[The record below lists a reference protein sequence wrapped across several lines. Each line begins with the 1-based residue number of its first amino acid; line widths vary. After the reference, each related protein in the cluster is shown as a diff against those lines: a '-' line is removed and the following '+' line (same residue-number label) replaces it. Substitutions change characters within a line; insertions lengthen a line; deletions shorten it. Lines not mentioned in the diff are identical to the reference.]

1 MQRDF
6 LFFDLPGAPVIA
18 PIDKTVGVGN
28 GRFLG
33 DVANGMSRAKLI
45 ERWKAGEYPDLHD
58 GLAKEALAT
67 RGLHNQTRDQ

>member
-28 GRFLG
+28 ARFLG
-33 DVANGMSRAKLI
+33 DVANGIPRAELI
-45 ERWKAGEYPDLHD
+45 ERWRSGHYPDLHE
-58 GLAKEALAT
+58 GLAREAMAM
-67 RGLHNQTRDQ
+67 RA